1 MEIWISVS
9 VSVLL
14 IPIIILIIGFWFSK
28 KPPENINHLLGYRT
42 ARSMKNEQTWAF
54 AQKYTGKVFKFSGI
68 IILVLSIILML
79 LVLGKD
85 ENVVANCGTVICVL
99 QVVMILVSI
108 IPVEC
113 ALKKNFNDD
122 GTKK

>member
-85 ENVVANCGTVICVL
+85 EKVVANCGRVICVL

>member
-54 AQKYTGKVFKFSGI
+54 AQKYTGKVFKFSVI

-85 ENVVANCGTVICVL
+85 EKVVANCGTVICVL